1 MDDPTNRD
9 PASFPGN
16 PNPPAKI
23 PDTSGVK
30 SAPAAEPTS
39 AGTGALPP
47 SAAGGDVPPSSPA
60 APSDKT
66 AFRVYSEED
75 GGHSIYA
82 LKDEGSGYNVGS
94 ATSTYTQ
101 KILDATG
108 TFNPTTKSWDVPP
121 EIAKSLMT
129 GRLGF
134 PEQIAKS
141 WEGGETG
148 VVQAFNAM
156 AWIDGKMP
164 FEEAKA
170 RNDQML
176 LKEQLAPSGQAGLA
190 WDKLGQYAADALK
203 HPGDALAEVG
213 KYTVKQ
219 LAAFAPVGLQVAGG
233 AMEGAVKVGGPAA
246 AAAGLSGT
254 LELPPVAAGVA
265 WLTSAGALAG
275 ASKTLINL
283 EIGGAASRMM
293 QQGLPE
299 DIIRS
304 NAVWQGSAKGLLWM
318 TSAALLPG
326 PMKLKLLET
335 LAESPAAQKMAANWA
350 IKYGGQV
357 AAGTSL
363 MVAQEKIRQIFNNMA
378 ASAANRPDLLIQGK
392 EGLDQLLDAAASG
405 ASITA
410 AMGAYGA
417 AKGAMKP
424 TPEGGAGAPQAAGVQ
439 GQEPAPA
446 GAPQSGEP
454 AVAASASGSPE
465 GKIEPGSQTT
475 EGVAAPLDPSV
486 TEHPTFVKAAEEAK
500 PFLGKID
507 PTDKEGVIG
516 AYSDIVQ
523 EHHDFINKVQVA
535 MAKDKV
541 TDAMSNKMQAQ
552 AEKMAS
558 LSRLAKIL
566 HDPEKALPYFK
577 AFDDGKESLLPP
589 PADPYDVA
597 KAAREMEDKAGAGA
611 PPEPPASK
619 GEGAAA
625 DEPAGENKYVLN
637 REMDV
642 KSLGDEKTTAKN
654 ARDEYSGIHNEQL
667 VRGNQ
672 LAEELKR
679 DVPDPKDRQGMFWY
693 KAAEGDKA
701 VLEHA
706 LEDPDLEKYHDQIE
720 RALNLPDHAV
730 EALKKVDQYYK
741 ESGQV
746 SSDVG
751 TIRNVLEN
759 YQNRLYEK
767 DGEPTRTEG
776 SASGLKQTTGHAKQ
790 RVFDTEFEAA
800 RAGKTFATTDV
811 ADALALHN
819 GEMSRVNAARSL
831 ADKMAESGLGAWKS
845 PDNAPEGWK
854 QVGSLSKD
862 IALKGK
868 DGQALIGEDGNQVHS
883 RSNFYAPEG
892 IADGLKAIA
901 DPDWTKK
908 MDALKNVQSAQGAV
922 KTGFLSWSFF
932 HHLSFISQLVY
943 RGDFSSLMQLGNMDA
958 ALSHPDFLENE
969 KDFALHGGMTSAVE
983 ANADI
988 ERALAK
994 AGGESWTEGDK
1005 TFKGAVNDAK
1015 ELPLVKQVLEQTDK
1029 NANFLFGK
1037 MQRLWKTNTYA
1048 AERSNWIASHLD
1060 ATNEEV
1066 TTALRGIAASTNDIF
1081 GGQNWEAMGMT
1092 KSNLSL
1098 LRLGILAPDW
1108 TASNMSLLKHAVG
1121 LGDNAAENSMSRAH
1135 LIKSLAVGMIG
1146 TELMNKVL
1154 TGHTTDKNKPGHKL
1168 EVEVAPNVYV
1178 SLIRGGPSD
1187 ILKLGSMVGESGA
1200 AGADRFAAGKLSP
1213 AARIIIGLA
1222 SNTQYGSK
1230 QVVPQKDKTKPVAA
1244 TYDVLKYVLSNA
1256 SPIPLGI
1263 SNLMQYAG
1271 EKHKTAV
1278 GAAMV
1283 GSGVGRYSPPPKKA
1297 QE

>member
-1 MDDPTNRD
+1 
-9 PASFPGN
+9 
-16 PNPPAKI
+16 
-23 PDTSGVK
+23 
-30 SAPAAEPTS
+30 
-39 AGTGALPP
+39 
-47 SAAGGDVPPSSPA
+47 
-60 APSDKT
+60 
-66 AFRVYSEED
+66 
-75 GGHSIYA
+75 
-82 LKDEGSGYNVGS
+82 
-94 ATSTYTQ
+94 
-101 KILDATG
+101 
-108 TFNPTTKSWDVPP
+108 
-121 EIAKSLMT
+121 
-129 GRLGF
+129 
-134 PEQIAKS
+134 
-141 WEGGETG
+141 
-148 VVQAFNAM
+148 
-156 AWIDGKMP
+156 
-164 FEEAKA
+164 
-170 RNDQML
+170 
-176 LKEQLAPSGQAGLA
+176 
-190 WDKLGQYAADALK
+190 
-203 HPGDALAEVG
+203 
-213 KYTVKQ
+213 
-219 LAAFAPVGLQVAGG
+219 
-233 AMEGAVKVGGPAA
+233 
-246 AAAGLSGT
+246 
-254 LELPPVAAGVA
+254 
-265 WLTSAGALAG
+265 
-275 ASKTLINL
+275 
-283 EIGGAASRMM
+283 
-293 QQGLPE
+293 
-299 DIIRS
+299 
-304 NAVWQGSAKGLLWM
+304 
-318 TSAALLPG
+318 
-326 PMKLKLLET
+326 
-335 LAESPAAQKMAANWA
+335 
-350 IKYGGQV
+350 
-357 AAGTSL
+357 
-363 MVAQEKIRQIFNNMA
+363 
-378 ASAANRPDLLIQGK
+378 
-392 EGLDQLLDAAASG
+392 
-405 ASITA
+405 
-410 AMGAYGA
+410 
-417 AKGAMKP
+417 
-424 TPEGGAGAPQAAGVQ
+424 
-439 GQEPAPA
+439 
-446 GAPQSGEP
+446 
-454 AVAASASGSPE
+454 
-465 GKIEPGSQTT
+465 
-475 EGVAAPLDPSV
+475 
-486 TEHPTFVKAAEEAK
+486 
-500 PFLGKID
+500 LGKID

-523 EHHDFINKVQVA
+523 EHRDFINKVQIA
-535 MAKDKV
+535 MADDKV
-541 TDAMSNKMQAQ
+541 TDGMSNKMKAQ
-552 AEKMAS
+552 AEKMAA
-558 LSRLAKIL
+558 LSRLAKIV
-566 HDPEKALPYFK
+566 HDPEKALPYFQ
-577 AFDDGKESLLPP
+577 AVDDGKESLLPA

-597 KAAREMEDKAGAGA
+597 KAAREMEEKPAPTPADAENTRRVAQYEAEKAAAEKNGTT
-611 PPEPPASK
+611 PPEPPAAVGPDWSS
-619 GEGAAA
+619 
-625 DEPAGENKYVLN
+625 DELKEPNKYVLN
-637 REMDV
+637 REMNV
-642 KSLGDEKTTAKN
+642 ESLGDEKSTAKN

-672 LAEELKR
+672 LADELKR

-706 LEDPDLEKYHDQIE
+706 LQDPDLEKYHDQIE

-751 TIRNVLEN
+751 TIRNVIEN

-767 DGEPTRTEG
+767 DGEPTRTDAA
-776 SASGLKQTTGHAKQ
+776 ASGLKQTTGHAKQ
-790 RVFDTEFEAA
+790 RIFDTEFDAA

-831 ADKMAESGLGAWKS
+831 ADTMTENGLGAWKH
-845 PDNAPEGWK
+845 PDNAPKGWK
-854 QVGSLSKD
+854 QVGDLAKD
-862 IALKGK
+862 VALKGK
-868 DGQALIGEDGNQVHS
+868 DGKALIGEDGNQVHS

-908 MDALKNVQSAQGAV
+908 MEALKNVQSAQGAI

-943 RGDFSSLMQLGNMDA
+943 RGDMSSLMQLGNMDA

-969 KDFALHGGMTSAVE
+969 KDFALHGGMTSQVE

-994 AGGESWTEGDK
+994 AVGDESTLGK
-1005 TFKGAVNDAK
+1005 AK
-1015 ELPLVKQVLEQTDK
+1015 DLPVVKQVLEQTDK

-1048 AERSNWIASHLD
+1048 AERSNWIAGHLD

-1108 TASNMSLLKHAVG
+1108 TASNLSLLKHAAG
-1121 LGDNAAENSMSRAH
+1121 IGDNAAENSMSRAH
-1135 LIKSLAVGMIG
+1135 LIKALAVGMIG

-1178 SLIRGGPSD
+1178 SLIRGGPQD
-1187 ILKLGSMVGESGA
+1187 ILKIGSMVAESGA
-1200 AGADRFAAGKLSP
+1200 AGADRFGAGKLSP

-1263 SNLMQYAG
+1263 SNLMQYAD

-1283 GSGVGRYSPPPKKA
+1283 GSGVGRYSPPPKRK
-1297 QE
+1297 

>member
-1 MDDPTNRD
+1 MADDLTQHD
-9 PASFPGN
+9 PANFPGN

-30 SAPAAEPTS
+30 PAPAAAPTS

-47 SAAGGDVPPSSPA
+47 SAAGGDVPPSSTA
-60 APSDKT
+60 APSDT
-66 AFRVYSEED
+66 TFRVYTEED
-75 GGHSIYA
+75 GGHSIYS
-82 LKDEGSGYNVGS
+82 LKDDGSGEKVGT
-94 ATSTYTQ
+94 ATATDTQ
-101 KILDATG
+101 KILDAAG

-121 EIAKSLMT
+121 AIAKSLMT

-134 PEQIAKS
+134 PEQISKS

-164 FEEAKA
+164 FDEAKA
-170 RNDQML
+170 RNDQAL
-176 LKEQLAPSGQAGLA
+176 LKEQLAPSGQPGLA

-213 KYTVKQ
+213 KYTAGQ
-219 LAAFAPVGLQVAGG
+219 LAAFAPTALELGKG
-233 AMEGAVKVGGPAA
+233 AAEGALKVGGPALA
-246 AAAGLSGT
+246 AAMASGT
-254 LELPPVAAGVA
+254 VELPPVAAGVA
-265 WLTSAGALAG
+265 WLAGAGALAG

-283 EIGGAASRMM
+283 ETGGAAARMM

-299 DIIRS
+299 NIVRS
-304 NAVWQGSAKGLLWM
+304 NAIWQGSAKGVLWM
-318 TSAALLPG
+318 TSASLLPA

-335 LAESPAAQKMAANWA
+335 LAESPVAQKMAANWA
-350 IKYGGQV
+350 VKYGGQV

-410 AMGAYGA
+410 AVGAYGA

-424 TPEGGAGAPQAAGVQ
+424 TPLEGEAGAPQESGAQ
-439 GQEPAPA
+439 GREPAPA

-454 AVAASASGSPE
+454 VAAPSASRSPG
-465 GKIEPGSQTT
+465 GKIEPGSQTSVP
-475 EGVAAPLDPSV
+475 GALDPSV
-486 TEHPTFVKAAEEAK
+486 TEHPTFVKAAEQAK

-535 MAKDKV
+535 MADDKV
-541 TDAMSNKMQAQ
+541 TDGMSNKMKAQ
-552 AEKMAS
+552 AEKMSA
-558 LSRLAKIL
+558 LSKLAKIV
-566 HDPEKALPYFK
+566 HDPEKALPYFS
-577 AFDDGKESLLPP
+577 ALEDGKESLLPP

-597 KAAREMEDKAGAGA
+597 KVAREMEGQK
-611 PPEPPASK
+611 
-619 GEGAAA
+619 AAA
-625 DEPAGENKYVLN
+625 EEPAPADENKYVLN
-637 REMDV
+637 REMNV
-642 KSLGDEKTTAKN
+642 ESLGDEKATAKN

-672 LAEELKR
+672 LADEIKR
-679 DVPDPKDRQGMFWY
+679 DVPDPKDRQGMFWF

-706 LEDPDLEKYHDQIE
+706 LQDPDLEKYHDQIE

-741 ESGQV
+741 ESGEV
-746 SSDVG
+746 SKDVG
-751 TIRNVLEN
+751 TIRDVIGN
-759 YQNRLYEK
+759 YQNRLYEQ
-767 DGEPTRTEG
+767 DGEPTRTEA

-790 RVFDTEFEAA
+790 RVFDTEFDAA

-854 QVGSLSKD
+854 QVGSLAKD

-868 DGQALIGEDGNQVHS
+868 DGKALIGEDGNQVHS

-908 MDALKNVQSAQGAV
+908 MDALKNIQSAQGAV

-969 KDFALHGGMTSAVE
+969 KDFALHGGMTSQVE

-988 ERALAK
+988 ERGLAK
-994 AGGESWTEGDK
+994 AIGDESTLGK
-1005 TFKGAVNDAK
+1005 AK

-1048 AERSNWIASHLD
+1048 AERSNWIAGHLD
-1060 ATNEEV
+1060 ASNEEV

-1081 GGQNWEAMGMT
+1081 GGQNWETMGMT

-1108 TASNMSLLKHAVG
+1108 TASNMSLLKHAAG

-1187 ILKLGSMVGESGA
+1187 ILKLGSMMKESGA
-1200 AGADRFAAGKLSP
+1200 GGADRFAAGKLSP
-1213 AARIIIGLA
+1213 AARIIVGLA

-1230 QVVPQKDKTKPVAA
+1230 EIVPHSYKPGSAESKMPKAVAG

-1263 SNLMQYAG
+1263 SNLYQYAD

-1278 GAAMV
+1278 GAAIV
-1283 GSGVGRYSPPPKKA
+1283 GSGVGRYSPPPKRK
-1297 QE
+1297 